1 MSLIAELFWATLIV
15 GGLTLI
21 AVAGA
26 LLVRR
31 WVPVDVLERHNEV
44 AGFIYSVI
52 GVMYAVLLGFTAI
65 IVWERYDQAQAE
77 VEKEANVLGDLFRD
91 AQAFPDDT
99 RRELET
105 NLRTYAKLVVDKEWP
120 RWPNT
125 TQARKLGT
133 RITRFGKHTTG
144 SRPRTSRRGYGTPS
158 HSQG

>member
-1 MSLIAELFWATLIV
+1 
-15 GGLTLI
+15 
-21 AVAGA
+21 
-26 LLVRR
+26 
-31 WVPVDVLERHNEV
+31 
-44 AGFIYSVI
+44 
-52 GVMYAVLLGFTAI
+52 MYAVLLGFTAI

-105 NLRTYAKLVVDKEWP
+105 KLRTYAKLVVEKEWP
-120 RWPNT
+120 AMAEHHSSP
-125 TQARKLGT
+125 
-133 RITRFGKHTTG
+133 IGKPITG